1 MNFPLKN
8 NSRSSSWTATSLFVV
23 VFACALATTITT
35 VSGFTLPS
43 TASSS
48 RHHQHHQLHAAS
60 SDNNDNNEDNSS
72 SSSSSSSDTF
82 LNTRRDT
89 LKQTA
94 TATAAAILTVSA
106 TSAAVLAPQSAFAA
120 APAAAAPATTAS
132 SKQEILSKLAGIPTF
147 ALVNENGIPFVIF
160 DRSTATGT
168 GYFFLTKEIA
178 LQALDSARRNDSSKG
193 AEQIWDKA
201 QIKVVPLSI
210 ALQLSLTKR
219 RRTTVNEEDGVR
231 NIQVDTIHLII
242 PGDDGNKD
250 AQRLDTSRNNNPKK
264 WETKGRVP
272 LFNIKDPVDGH
283 QYYSFETNDLINE
296 YKKRNTNDLSLIN
309 IPPIEVR
316 ELVADTFRKA
326 AIAGDW
332 NKLEDF
338 VNSIHPIPE
347 SSKNAIELLQMEIKS
362 SKTGNI
368 TPYNFDQAYLVSAG
382 K

>member
-1 MNFPLKN
+1 MNFPFKN
-8 NSRSSSWTATSLFVV
+8 NCRSSSWTATSLFVV
-23 VFACALATTITT
+23 VVVFACALASTITN
-35 VSGFTLPS
+35 VSGFTSPS
-43 TASSS
+43 TTSSS
-48 RHHQHHQLHAAS
+48 RHHQYQLHAAS
-60 SDNNDNNEDNSS
+60 SDNYDNNEDN

>member
-23 VFACALATTITT
+23 VFACALATTITN
-35 VSGFTLPS
+35 VSGFTSPS
-43 TASSS
+43 TTSSS

-60 SDNNDNNEDNSS
+60 SDNNEDNSS
-72 SSSSSSSDTF
+72 RSSSSDTF

>member
-1 MNFPLKN
+1 MIK
-8 NSRSSSWTATSLFVV
+8 AY
-23 VFACALATTITT
+23 
-35 VSGFTLPS
+35 
-43 TASSS
+43 
-48 RHHQHHQLHAAS
+48 S
-60 SDNNDNNEDNSS
+60 SDEYD
-72 SSSSSSSDTF
+72 SSSSSDTF
-82 LNTRRDT
+82 LSTRRGS

-94 TATAAAILTVSA
+94 AATAAAVFAVS
-106 TSAAVLAPQSAFAA
+106 VVVAPQSAFAA
-120 APAAAAPATTAS
+120 APANAAAATTS
-132 SKQEILSKLAGIPTF
+132 SSSTKQEILSKLAGIPTF
-147 ALVNENGIPFVIF
+147 CLVNENGIPFVIF
-160 DRSTATGT
+160 DRSSATGT

-193 AEQIWDKA
+193 AEQIWNKA

-231 NIQVDTIHLII
+231 NIQVDTIHLLI

-272 LFNIKDPVDGH
+272 LFNIKDPINGH

-316 ELVADTFRKA
+316 ELVADTYRKA
-326 AIAGDW
+326 AISGDW
-332 NKLEDF
+332 NSLEDF
-338 VNSIHPIPE
+338 ANTIHAIPE
-347 SSKNAIELLQMEIKS
+347 SSKNAIELLQKEIKS

>member
-1 MNFPLKN
+1 MNFRLKN
-8 NSRSSSWTATSLFVV
+8 NCRSSSWTATSLFVV
-23 VFACALATTITT
+23 VVAFACALATTITT
-35 VSGFTLPS
+35 VSGFTSPS
-43 TASSS
+43 TTSSS
-48 RHHQHHQLHAAS
+48 RHHQYQLHAAS
-60 SDNNDNNEDNSS
+60 SDNYDNNDNSS

-94 TATAAAILTVSA
+94 TATAAAILAVSA

>member
-8 NSRSSSWTATSLFVV
+8 NYRSSSWTATSLFVV

-60 SDNNDNNEDNSS
+60 SDNNDNN

>member
-1 MNFPLKN
+1 MIK
-8 NSRSSSWTATSLFVV
+8 
-23 VFACALATTITT
+23 
-35 VSGFTLPS
+35 
-43 TASSS
+43 
-48 RHHQHHQLHAAS
+48 AAS
-60 SDNNDNNEDNSS
+60 SDEYD
-72 SSSSSSSDTF
+72 SSSSSDTF
-82 LNTRRDT
+82 LSTRRGS

-94 TATAAAILTVSA
+94 AATAAAVFAVSA
-106 TSAAVLAPQSAFAA
+106 VVAPQSAFAA
-120 APAAAAPATTAS
+120 APANAAAATTS
-132 SKQEILSKLAGIPTF
+132 SSSTKQEILSKLAGIPTF
-147 ALVNENGIPFVIF
+147 CLVNENGIPFVIF
-160 DRSTATGT
+160 DRSSATGT

-193 AEQIWDKA
+193 AEQIWNKA

-231 NIQVDTIHLII
+231 NIQVDTIHLLI

-272 LFNIKDPVDGH
+272 LFNIKDPINGH

-316 ELVADTFRKA
+316 ELVADTYRKA
-326 AIAGDW
+326 AISGDW
-332 NKLEDF
+332 NSLEDF
-338 VNSIHPIPE
+338 ANTIHAIPE
-347 SSKNAIELLQMEIKS
+347 SSKNAIELLQKEIKS

>member
-1 MNFPLKN
+1 MNNFPLKLN
-8 NSRSSSWTATSLFVV
+8 YRSSWAGVTSLFVV
-23 VFACALATTITT
+23 VAYCCTLATTINT
-35 VSGFTLPS
+35 VSGFASPS
-43 TASSS
+43 LS
-48 RHHQHHQLHAAS
+48 RHHHHYQNSPTMIKAYS
-60 SDNNDNNEDNSS
+60 SDEYD
-72 SSSSSSSDTF
+72 SSSSSDTF
-82 LNTRRDT
+82 LSTRRGS

-94 TATAAAILTVSA
+94 AATAAAVFAVS
-106 TSAAVLAPQSAFAA
+106 VVVAPQSAFAA
-120 APAAAAPATTAS
+120 APANAAAATTS
-132 SKQEILSKLAGIPTF
+132 SSSTKQEILSKLAGIPTF
-147 ALVNENGIPFVIF
+147 CLVNENGIPFVIF
-160 DRSTATGT
+160 DRSSATGT

-193 AEQIWDKA
+193 AEQIWNKA

-231 NIQVDTIHLII
+231 NIQVDTIHLLI

-296 YKKRNTNDLSLIN
+296 YKKRNTNDLTLIN

-316 ELVADTFRKA
+316 ELVADTYRKA
-326 AIAGDW
+326 AISGDW
-332 NKLEDF
+332 NSLEDF

-362 SKTGNI
+362 SKTGSI

>member
-1 MNFPLKN
+1 MIK
-8 NSRSSSWTATSLFVV
+8 AY
-23 VFACALATTITT
+23 
-35 VSGFTLPS
+35 
-43 TASSS
+43 
-48 RHHQHHQLHAAS
+48 S
-60 SDNNDNNEDNSS
+60 SDEYD
-72 SSSSSSSDTF
+72 SSSSSDTF
-82 LNTRRDT
+82 LSTRRGS

-94 TATAAAILTVSA
+94 AATAAAVFAVSA
-106 TSAAVLAPQSAFAA
+106 VVAPQSAFAA
-120 APAAAAPATTAS
+120 APANAAAATTS
-132 SKQEILSKLAGIPTF
+132 SSSTKQEILSKLAGIPTF
-147 ALVNENGIPFVIF
+147 CLVNENGIPFVIF
-160 DRSTATGT
+160 DRSSATGT

-193 AEQIWDKA
+193 AEQIWNKA

-231 NIQVDTIHLII
+231 NIQVDTIHLLI

-272 LFNIKDPVDGH
+272 LFNIKDPINGH

-316 ELVADTFRKA
+316 ELVADTYRKA
-326 AIAGDW
+326 AISGDW
-332 NKLEDF
+332 NSLEDF
-338 VNSIHPIPE
+338 ANTIHAIPE
-347 SSKNAIELLQMEIKS
+347 SSKNAIELLQKEIKS

>member
-60 SDNNDNNEDNSS
+60 SDNNDNN

-338 VNSIHPIPE
+338 VNSIHPMPE

>member
-60 SDNNDNNEDNSS
+60 SDNNDNNEDN

>member
-8 NSRSSSWTATSLFVV
+8 NCRSSWAAATSLFVV

-35 VSGFTLPS
+35 VSGFTSPS
-43 TASSS
+43 ITSS
-48 RHHQHHQLHAAS
+48 RHNQYQLHAAS
-60 SDNNDNNEDNSS
+60 SDKYDNNDN
-72 SSSSSSSDTF
+72 SSSSSDTF

-94 TATAAAILTVSA
+94 EATAAAVFAVSG
-106 TSAAVLAPQSAFAA
+106 TSAAVFAPQSAFAA
-120 APAAAAPATTAS
+120 AAPAATAS

-147 ALVNENGIPFVIF
+147 CLVNENGIPFVIF

-193 AEQIWDKA
+193 AEQIWNKA

-219 RRTTVNEEDGVR
+219 RRTTVNEEDGVK

-250 AQRLDTSRNNNPKK
+250 AQRLDSSRNNNPKK

-272 LFNIKDPVDGH
+272 LFNIKDPVNGH

-309 IPPIEVR
+309 IPQIEVR
-316 ELVADTFRKA
+316 ELVADTYRKA
-326 AIAGDW
+326 AISGDW
-332 NKLEDF
+332 NSLEDF
-338 VNSIHPIPE
+338 VNSIHSIPE